1 MQKLSANWAAV
12 ALNWSV
18 ELEFFKDEPVNDGN
32 VLSGERNGFMNRK
45 KMNIALKLD
54 VLLALFGLAVYQAF
68 AFAGWVLNPV
78 PFIIVVAGMI
88 LIVHLG
94 IALKIL
100 KPLQQFIEIA
110 DKVADGDVNDGLKD
124 LRLSDLEEVQ
134 GSFTKI
140 VGNLI
145 ESRVAIEDYME
156 KISEINKELEQKV
169 DSLSALYYGSQ
180 AMGGSLNVDTL
191 VRNFITIFTD
201 RLGVNGAG
209 VMLYN
214 EKTDL
219 VSIKDLIG
227 ISPELFA
234 KFRFYSD
241 NQILAR
247 IFSDDGYWCPTD
259 QEINLMVAEFD
270 TDEIRHIKLLFP
282 MRIKDHFVGLLLLA
296 DKKNSVPFVSGDFQL
311 IQAIVGLASTSINN
325 AMLFENSET
334 TKNELDHKV
343 FNLMTLQQSS
353 KVLSSTLD
361 LNELI
366 NISIDMFLET
376 VWANKG
382 VLMLLSDERPELE
395 VKAFKGI
402 SKANIDALK
411 KDPNETWAMTTV
423 EKEKKPIFA
432 QEISGRSYQAY
443 TSVNR
448 ELPFAVYIPMLKEG
462 ELYGVIKVGPK
473 INGQAFTENDLE
485 FFATLA
491 SQAVIAFEN
500 ARLYSLAITDS
511 ITKLY
516 VHRYFQLRLDEEVA
530 RSRRYNSTISLL
542 MCDIDHFKP
551 INDNYGHQQGD
562 AILKEV
568 SKILRKN
575 VRNTDIAARYGGEEF
590 AIILPET
597 TQADAK
603 IVAERIRRD
612 VAHFDFPS
620 IIPGQPPI
628 KCSISIGVAGFPLN
642 ADNKD
647 QLIQKADSALYK
659 AKGAGRNKVVLC
671 GID

>member
-1 MQKLSANWAAV
+1 
-12 ALNWSV
+12 
-18 ELEFFKDEPVNDGN
+18 
-32 VLSGERNGFMNRK
+32 MNRMK
-45 KMNIALKLD
+45 LNIAIKLD
-54 VLLALFGLAVYQAF
+54 LLLAVFWLAVYCVF
-68 AFAGWVLNPV
+68 ALVGIPGNPLFVLATG
-78 PFIIVVAGMI
+78 IISVVF
-88 LIVHLG
+88 VHLS
-94 IALKIL
+94 ITQKIL
-100 KPLQQFIEIA
+100 KPLQKFIDIA
-110 DKVADGDVNDGLKD
+110 DKVADGDVSEGLED

-140 VGNLI
+140 VGSMI
-145 ESRVAIEDYME
+145 ESRVAIEDYMK

-169 DSLSALYYGSQ
+169 DSLSILYFGSQ
-180 AMGGSLNVDTL
+180 SMGGSLNVDTL

-201 RLGVNGAG
+201 RLGLSGAG

-219 VSIKDLIG
+219 VSVKDLIG

-247 IFSDDGYWCPTD
+247 IFSDEGFWRPTD
-259 QEINLMVAEFD
+259 QEMNLLVAEFES
-270 TDEIRHIKLLFP
+270 DEMRRIRLMFP
-282 MRIKDHFVGLLLLA
+282 MRIKDHFVGLLLLT
-296 DKKNSVPFVSGDFQL
+296 DKKGSAWTSGDFQL
-311 IQAIVGLASTSINN
+311 IQAVVGLASTSINN
-325 AMLFENSET
+325 AMLFENSEA

-361 LNELI
+361 LSSLI

-382 VLMLLSDERPELE
+382 VLMLFSDERPELE

-402 SKANIDALK
+402 TRADVDDLK
-411 KDPNETWAMTTV
+411 KNPAETWAMTTI

-443 TSVNR
+443 TTVNR
-448 ELPFAVYIPMLKEG
+448 DLPFAVYIPMLKEG
-462 ELYGVIKVGPK
+462 ELYGVIKVGAK
-473 INGQAFTENDLE
+473 INGQPFTENDLE

-516 VHRYFQLRLDEEVA
+516 VHRYFQMRLEEEVA

-620 IIPGQPPI
+620 IMPGQPSV

-659 AKGAGRNKVVLC
+659 AKDGGRNKVVLC

>member
-1 MQKLSANWAAV
+1 MNKL
-12 ALNWSV
+12 
-18 ELEFFKDEPVNDGN
+18 
-32 VLSGERNGFMNRK
+32 
-45 KMNIALKLD
+45 KMNIAIKLD
-54 VLLALFGLAVYQAF
+54 LLLTLFWVVVYF
-68 AFAGWVLNPV
+68 AFAYLGYNGNMI
-78 PFIIVVAGMI
+78 PFIFAGIGTLLFVHISIMQKV
-88 LIVHLG
+88 LI
-94 IALKIL
+94 
-100 KPLQQFIEIA
+100 PLQKFIEIA
-110 DKVADGDVNDGLKD
+110 DQVADGDVNEGLKD

-140 VGNLI
+140 VGSLI
-145 ESRVAIEDYME
+145 ESRVAIEDYMQT
-156 KISEINKELEQKV
+156 ISDINKELEKKV
-169 DSLSALYYGSQ
+169 DSLSALYYASQ
-180 AMGGSLNVDTL
+180 SMGGSLNVDTL

-201 RLGVNGAG
+201 HLSISGAG

-219 VSIKDLIG
+219 VSVKDLIG

-247 IFSDDGYWCPTD
+247 IFSDDGYWKPVD
-259 QEINLMVAEFD
+259 QEVNLLVAEFD
-270 TDEIRHIKLLFP
+270 SDEMRKVELMFP
-282 MRIKDHFVGLLLLA
+282 MRIKDHFVGLLLLTR
-296 DKKNSVPFVSGDFQL
+296 KKNNTPFEPGDFQL

-343 FNLMTLQQSS
+343 FNLMTLQQSG

-382 VLMLLSDERPELE
+382 VLMLFSDERPELE
-395 VKAFKGI
+395 VKAFKGMN
-402 SKANIDALK
+402 KAEVDALK
-411 KDPNETWAMTTV
+411 KDPAETWAMTTI

-432 QEISGRSYQAY
+432 QEISGKSYQAY
-443 TSVNR
+443 TTVNR
-448 ELPFAVYIPMLKEG
+448 DLPFAVYVPMLKEG
-462 ELYGVIKVGPK
+462 ELYGVVKVGAK
-473 INGQAFTENDLE
+473 INGQVFTENDLE

-590 AIILPET
+590 SIILPET

-620 IIPGQPPI
+620 IIPGQPPV

-659 AKGAGRNKVVLC
+659 AKGSGRNKVVLC

>member
-1 MQKLSANWAAV
+1 MNKLKANIAIKLDLLLVVFWIIIYLAFRFMGYDVNLASLVAAGVGTLFFVHLSIMQKV
-12 ALNWSV
+12 
-18 ELEFFKDEPVNDGN
+18 
-32 VLSGERNGFMNRK
+32 
-45 KMNIALKLD
+45 
-54 VLLALFGLAVYQAF
+54 
-68 AFAGWVLNPV
+68 
-78 PFIIVVAGMI
+78 
-88 LIVHLG
+88 
-94 IALKIL
+94 L
-100 KPLQQFIEIA
+100 KPLQAFIEIA
-110 DKVADGDVNDGLKD
+110 DKVADGDVREGLHD
-124 LRLSDLEEVQ
+124 LRMSDLEEVQ

-140 VGNLI
+140 VGSMI
-145 ESRVAIEDYME
+145 ESRAAIEDYME
-156 KISEINKELEQKV
+156 KISDINHELEQKV
-169 DSLSALYYGSQ
+169 DSLSAIYFASQ

-191 VRNFITIFTD
+191 IRNFITIFTE
-201 RLGVNGAG
+201 RLFFVGAG

-214 EKTDL
+214 DKTDL
-219 VSIKDLIG
+219 VSVKDLIG

-241 NQILAR
+241 NQILAH
-247 IFSDDGYWCPTD
+247 IFSEKGFWIPSD
-259 QEINLMVAEFD
+259 QEKSLMVAEFES
-270 TDEIRHIKLLFP
+270 DEVRNIRLIFP
-282 MRIKDHFVGLLLLA
+282 MRIKDHLVGLLLLT
-296 DKKNSVPFVSGDFQL
+296 DRKNGNGLEDSDYL
-311 IQAIVGLASTSINN
+311 MIQAIVGLASTSINN
-325 AMLFENSET
+325 AMLFENSES

-343 FNLMTLQQSS
+343 FNLMTLQQSG

-366 NISIDMFLET
+366 QISIDMFLET

-382 VLMLLSDERPELE
+382 VLMLFSEDRPELE
-395 VKAFKGI
+395 VKAFKGMA
-402 SKANIDALK
+402 KEEVDALK
-411 KDPNETWAMTTV
+411 KDPAEAWAMTTI
-423 EKEKKPIFA
+423 EKERKPIFA
-432 QEISGRSYQAY
+432 QELSGKASYQTYSA
-443 TSVNR
+443 VNR
-448 ELPFAVYIPMLKEG
+448 SLPFAVYVPMLKEG

-473 INGQAFTENDLE
+473 INGEPFSENDLE
-485 FFATLA
+485 FFATLS

-530 RSRRYNSTISLL
+530 RSRRYNATISLL

-551 INDNYGHQQGD
+551 VNDNYGHQQGD
-562 AILKEV
+562 LILKEV

-612 VAHFDFPS
+612 VAHCDFPS
-620 IIPGQPPI
+620 LISGQPPL

-659 AKGAGRNKVVLC
+659 AKGSGRNKVVLC
-671 GID
+671 GVD

>member
-1 MQKLSANWAAV
+1 
-12 ALNWSV
+12 
-18 ELEFFKDEPVNDGN
+18 
-32 VLSGERNGFMNRK
+32 MNRMK
-45 KMNIALKLD
+45 LNIAIKLD
-54 VLLALFGLAVYQAF
+54 LLLVVFWLAVYGIF
-68 AFAGWVLNPV
+68 ALVGIPGRPLLVLAV
-78 PFIIVVAGMI
+78 GLVSIVF
-88 LIVHLG
+88 VHLS
-94 IALKIL
+94 ITQKIL
-100 KPLQQFIEIA
+100 KPLQKFIDIA
-110 DKVADGDVNDGLKD
+110 DKVADGDLSEGLED

-140 VGNLI
+140 VGSLI
-145 ESRVAIEDYME
+145 ESRVAIEDYM
-156 KISEINKELEQKV
+156 KRISEINKELEQKV
-169 DSLSALYYGSQ
+169 DSLSILYYGSQ
-180 AMGGSLNVDTL
+180 SMGGSLNVDTL

-201 RLGVNGAG
+201 RLGLSGAG

-219 VSIKDLIG
+219 VSVKDLIG

-247 IFSDDGYWCPTD
+247 IFSDDGYWRPTD
-259 QEINLMVAEFD
+259 QEMNLLVAEFES
-270 TDEIRHIKLLFP
+270 DEMRRIRLMFP
-282 MRIKDHFVGLLLLA
+282 MRIKDHFVGLLLLT
-296 DKKNSVPFVSGDFQL
+296 DKKGGAWTAGDFQL
-311 IQAIVGLASTSINN
+311 IQAVVGLASTSINN

-361 LNELI
+361 LNSLI
-366 NISIDMFLET
+366 TISIDMFLET

-382 VLMLLSDERPELE
+382 VLMLFSDERPELE

-402 SKANIDALK
+402 TRADVDELK
-411 KDPNETWAMTTV
+411 KNSAETWAMTTI

-443 TSVNR
+443 TTVNR
-448 ELPFAVYIPMLKEG
+448 DLPFAVYIPMLKEG
-462 ELYGVIKVGPK
+462 ELYGVIKVGAK
-473 INGQAFTENDLE
+473 INGQPFTENDLE

-516 VHRYFQLRLDEEVA
+516 VHRYFQMRLEEEVA

-620 IIPGQPPI
+620 IMPGQPSV

-647 QLIQKADSALYK
+647 QLIQKADNALYK
-659 AKGAGRNKVVLC
+659 AKGSGRNKVVLC

>member
-1 MQKLSANWAAV
+1 M
-12 ALNWSV
+12 
-18 ELEFFKDEPVNDGN
+18 
-32 VLSGERNGFMNRK
+32 RHH
-45 KMNIALKLD
+45 KMNIAIKLD
-54 VLLALFGLAVYQAF
+54 VLLVIFWSVIYFALPLLGHEVTALPLLLAGIGTIF
-68 AFAGWVLNPV
+68 A
-78 PFIIVVAGMI
+78 
-88 LIVHLG
+88 VHL
-94 IALKIL
+94 IL
-100 KPLQQFIEIA
+100 VRKVLAPLRQFIEIA
-110 DKVADGDVNDGLKD
+110 DKVADGDVSDGLKD
-124 LRLSDLEEVQ
+124 LKISDLEEVQ

-145 ESRVAIEDYME
+145 ESRVIIEDYMRAIGE
-156 KISEINKELEQKV
+156 MNKELEKKV
-169 DSLSALYYGSQ
+169 DSLSVLYSASQ
-180 AMGGSLNVDTL
+180 SMGGSLNVDTL
-191 VRNFITIFTD
+191 IRNLITTFTD
-201 RLGVNGAG
+201 RLGISGAG
-209 VMLYN
+209 IMLYN
-214 EKTDL
+214 DKTDL

-234 KFRFYSD
+234 RFRFYSD
-241 NQILAR
+241 NQILVK
-247 IFSDDGYWCPTD
+247 IFDERGFWCPEE
-259 QEINLMVAEFD
+259 QEHNLMVAEFE
-270 TDEIRHIKLLFP
+270 TDEVRSLKLFMP
-282 MRIKDHFVGLLLLA
+282 MRIKDHFVGLVVLDA
-296 DKKNSVPFVSGDFQL
+296 KKDSTPYNDAEIQL
-311 IQAIVGLASTSINN
+311 MQALVGLASTSINN

-343 FNLMTLQQSS
+343 FNLMTLQQSG

-361 LNELI
+361 LSELI
-366 NISIDMFLET
+366 KISIDMFLET
-376 VWANKG
+376 VWSNRG
-382 VLMLLSDERPELE
+382 VLMLFSDDRPELE

-402 SKANIDALK
+402 SHEEIIELK
-411 KDPNETWAMTTV
+411 KDPAETWAMTTI
-423 EKEKKPIFA
+423 EKEKRPILA
-432 QEISGRSYQAY
+432 QELASKSSYQSY
-443 TSVNR
+443 STINR
-448 ELPFAVYIPMLKEG
+448 NLPFAVYVPMLKEG
-462 ELYGVIKVGPK
+462 DLYGVVKVGPK
-473 INGQAFTENDLE
+473 INGEPFTENDLE

-516 VHRYFQLRLDEEVA
+516 VHRYFQLRLEEEVA

-612 VAHFDFPS
+612 VSQFDFPS
-620 IIPGQPPI
+620 IIPGQPPL
-628 KCSISIGVAGFPLN
+628 KVSISIGVAGFPLN

-647 QLIQKADSALYK
+647 QLIQKADSSLYK
-659 AKGAGRNKVVLC
+659 AKDLGRNKVILC

>member
-1 MQKLSANWAAV
+1 MNKLKLNIAIKLDLLLVIFWVAVFFAFKFLGQDLHPGPFFVAGVGTLVFVHMSIMQKV
-12 ALNWSV
+12 
-18 ELEFFKDEPVNDGN
+18 
-32 VLSGERNGFMNRK
+32 
-45 KMNIALKLD
+45 
-54 VLLALFGLAVYQAF
+54 
-68 AFAGWVLNPV
+68 
-78 PFIIVVAGMI
+78 
-88 LIVHLG
+88 
-94 IALKIL
+94 L
-100 KPLQQFIEIA
+100 KPLQKFIEIA
-110 DKVADGDVNDGLKD
+110 DKVADGDVDEGLSD

-140 VGNLI
+140 VGSMI
-145 ESRVAIEDYME
+145 ESRVAIEDYMQT
-156 KISEINKELEQKV
+156 ISDINKELEIKV
-169 DSLSALYYGSQ
+169 ESLSTLYYASQ
-180 AMGGSLNVDTL
+180 SMGGSLNVDTL
-191 VRNFITIFTD
+191 IRNFITIFTE
-201 RLGVNGAG
+201 RLGFAGAG

-241 NQILAR
+241 NKILAN
-247 IFSDDGYWCPTD
+247 IFADDGYWQPSD
-259 QEINLMVAEFD
+259 QDKNLMVAEFES
-270 TDEIRHIKLLFP
+270 DEVRKISLLFP
-282 MRIKDHFVGLLLLA
+282 MRIKDHLVGITLLTG
-296 DKKNSVPFVSGDFQL
+296 KKNRDTFIGADFL
-311 IQAIVGLASTSINN
+311 LFQAIVGLASTSINN
-325 AMLFENSET
+325 AMLFENSEA

-343 FNLMTLQQSS
+343 FNLMTLQQSG

-382 VLMLLSDERPELE
+382 VLMLFSEDRPELE
-395 VKAFKGI
+395 VKAFKGM
-402 SKANIDALK
+402 SKEEVESLK
-411 KDPNETWAMTTV
+411 KDPAEAWAMTTI
-423 EKEKKPIFA
+423 EKERKPLLS
-432 QEISGRSYQAY
+432 QEMISKSSYQSYSA
-443 TSVNR
+443 VNR
-448 ELPFAVYIPMLKEG
+448 TLPFAIYVPMLKEG
-462 ELYGVIKVGPK
+462 ELYGIVKVGAK
-473 INGQAFTENDLE
+473 INGEPFTENDLE
-485 FFATLA
+485 FFATLS

-551 INDNYGHQQGD
+551 VNDNYGHQQGD
-562 AILKEV
+562 MILKEV

-603 IVAERIRRD
+603 VVADRIRRD
-612 VAHFDFPS
+612 VFHCDFPS
-620 IIPGQPPI
+620 IITGQPPL
-628 KCSISIGVAGFPLN
+628 KCTISIGVAGFPLN
-642 ADNKD
+642 ADSKD

-659 AKGAGRNKVVLC
+659 AKNGGRNKVVLC

>member
-1 MQKLSANWAAV
+1 MTKLKANIAFKLDLFLIVFWLLIYLAFKFMNYNVNLVFFIVTCLGTLFFVHFSIMQKV
-12 ALNWSV
+12 
-18 ELEFFKDEPVNDGN
+18 
-32 VLSGERNGFMNRK
+32 
-45 KMNIALKLD
+45 
-54 VLLALFGLAVYQAF
+54 
-68 AFAGWVLNPV
+68 
-78 PFIIVVAGMI
+78 
-88 LIVHLG
+88 
-94 IALKIL
+94 L
-100 KPLQQFIEIA
+100 KPLQAFIEIA
-110 DKVADGDVNDGLKD
+110 DKVADGDVQEGLND
-124 LRLSDLEEVQ
+124 LRMSDLEEVQ

-140 VGNLI
+140 VGSMI
-145 ESRVAIEDYME
+145 ESHAAIEDYMQ
-156 KISEINKELEQKV
+156 KISDINRELEQKV
-169 DSLSALYYGSQ
+169 DSLSAIYYASQ

-191 VRNFITIFTD
+191 VRNFITIFTG
-201 RLGVNGAG
+201 RLSFSGAG
-209 VMLYN
+209 VMIYN
-214 EKTDL
+214 DKTDL
-219 VSIKDLIG
+219 ISVKDLLG

-241 NQILAR
+241 NQILAY
-247 IFSDDGYWCPTD
+247 IFSEQGYWEPSEQD
-259 QEINLMVAEFD
+259 KNLMVAEFES
-270 TDEIRHIKLLFP
+270 DELRNIRLIFP
-282 MRIKDHFVGLLLLA
+282 MRIKDHLVGILLLTDRKNGNGLEEA
-296 DKKNSVPFVSGDFQL
+296 DYL
-311 IQAIVGLASTSINN
+311 MIQAIVGLASTSINN
-325 AMLFENSET
+325 AMLFENSEA

-343 FNLMTLQQSS
+343 FNLMTLQQSG

-366 NISIDMFLET
+366 QISIDMFLET

-382 VLMLLSDERPELE
+382 VLMLFSEDRPELE

-402 SKANIDALK
+402 SKEEVEALK
-411 KDPNETWAMTTV
+411 KDPADAWAMTTI
-423 EKEKKPIFA
+423 EKECKPIFA
-432 QEISGRSYQAY
+432 QDLSGKVTYQMHAA
-443 TSVNR
+443 VNR
-448 ELPFAVYIPMLKEG
+448 NLPFAIYVPMLKEG

-473 INGQAFTENDLE
+473 INGEPFSENDLE
-485 FFATLA
+485 FFVTLS

-516 VHRYFQLRLDEEVA
+516 VHRYFQHRLEEEVA
-530 RSRRYNSTISLL
+530 RSRRYNATISLL

-551 INDNYGHQQGD
+551 VNDNYGHQQGD
-562 AILKEV
+562 LILKEV

-612 VAHFDFPS
+612 VAHCDFPS
-620 IIPGQPPI
+620 LIPGQPPL

-642 ADNKD
+642 ADSKD

-659 AKGAGRNKVVLC
+659 AKGSGRNKVVLC

>member
-1 MQKLSANWAAV
+1 MKI
-12 ALNWSV
+12 
-18 ELEFFKDEPVNDGN
+18 
-32 VLSGERNGFMNRK
+32 
-45 KMNIALKLD
+45 NIAIKLD
-54 VLLALFGLAVYQAF
+54 LMLALLWLAVFGIALLAGLAVHPLPFLLA
-68 AFAGWVLNPV
+68 AAGS
-78 PFIIVVAGMI
+78 II
-88 LIVHLG
+88 
-94 IALKIL
+94 IAHVSITRKIL
-100 KPLQQFIEIA
+100 HPLQKFIEIA
-110 DKVADGDVNDGLKD
+110 DKVADGDVTEGLED

-140 VGNLI
+140 VGSLI
-145 ESRVAIEDYME
+145 ESRVAIEDYM
-156 KISEINKELEQKV
+156 KTISEINKELEQKV
-169 DSLSALYYGSQ
+169 DSLSVLYYASQ
-180 AMGGSLNVDTL
+180 SMGGSLNVDTL

-201 RLGVNGAG
+201 RLGVSGAG

-219 VSIKDLIG
+219 VSVKDLIG

-247 IFSDDGYWCPTD
+247 IFSDDGYWRPTD
-259 QEINLMVAEFD
+259 QEINLLVAEFES
-270 TDEIRHIKLLFP
+270 DEMRRIKLLFP
-282 MRIKDHFVGLLLLA
+282 MRIKDHFVGLLLLT
-296 DKKNSVPFVSGDFQL
+296 DKNGSAWSPGDFLL

-325 AMLFENSET
+325 AMLFENSEA

-361 LNELI
+361 LNGLI

-382 VLMLLSDERPELE
+382 ILMLFSDERPELE

-402 SKANIDALK
+402 TKVEVDELK
-411 KDPNETWAMTTV
+411 KNPAETWAMTTI

-432 QEISGRSYQAY
+432 QEIAGRSYQAY
-443 TSVNR
+443 TTVNR
-448 ELPFAVYIPMLKEG
+448 DLPFAVYVPMLKEG
-462 ELYGVIKVGPK
+462 ELYGVVKVGAK
-473 INGQAFTENDLE
+473 INGQPFTENDLE

-516 VHRYFQLRLDEEVA
+516 VHRYFQMRLEEEVA

-603 IVAERIRRD
+603 VVAERIRRD

-620 IIPGQPPI
+620 IMPGQPSV

-647 QLIQKADSALYK
+647 QLIQKADNALYK
-659 AKGAGRNKVVLC
+659 AKDSGRNKVVLC

>member
-1 MQKLSANWAAV
+1 M
-12 ALNWSV
+12 
-18 ELEFFKDEPVNDGN
+18 
-32 VLSGERNGFMNRK
+32 RHH
-45 KMNIALKLD
+45 KMNIAIKLD
-54 VLLALFGLAVYQAF
+54 VLLVIFWSAIYFALPLLGHEVTALPLLLAGIGTIF
-68 AFAGWVLNPV
+68 A
-78 PFIIVVAGMI
+78 
-88 LIVHLG
+88 VHL
-94 IALKIL
+94 IL
-100 KPLQQFIEIA
+100 VRKVLAPLRQFIEIA
-110 DKVADGDVNDGLKD
+110 DKVADGDVSDGLKD
-124 LRLSDLEEVQ
+124 LKISDLEEVQ

-145 ESRVAIEDYME
+145 ESRVIIEDYMRAIGE
-156 KISEINKELEQKV
+156 MNKELEKKV
-169 DSLSALYYGSQ
+169 DSLSVLYSASQ
-180 AMGGSLNVDTL
+180 SMGGSLNVDTL
-191 VRNFITIFTD
+191 IRNLITTFTD
-201 RLGVNGAG
+201 RLGISGAG
-209 VMLYN
+209 IMLYN
-214 EKTDL
+214 DKTDL

-234 KFRFYSD
+234 RFRFYSD
-241 NQILAR
+241 NQILVK
-247 IFSDDGYWCPTD
+247 IFDERGFWCPEE
-259 QEINLMVAEFD
+259 QEHNLMVAEFE
-270 TDEIRHIKLLFP
+270 TDEVRSLKLFMP
-282 MRIKDHFVGLLLLA
+282 MRIKDHFVGLVVLDA
-296 DKKNSVPFVSGDFQL
+296 KKDSTPYNDAEIQL
-311 IQAIVGLASTSINN
+311 MQALVGLASTSINN

-343 FNLMTLQQSS
+343 FNLMTLQQSG

-361 LNELI
+361 LSELI
-366 NISIDMFLET
+366 KISIDMFLET
-376 VWANKG
+376 VWSNRG
-382 VLMLLSDERPELE
+382 VLMLFSDDRPELE

-402 SKANIDALK
+402 SHEEIIELK
-411 KDPNETWAMTTV
+411 KDPAETWAMTTI
-423 EKEKKPIFA
+423 EKEKRPILA
-432 QEISGRSYQAY
+432 QELASKSSYQSY
-443 TSVNR
+443 STINR
-448 ELPFAVYIPMLKEG
+448 NLPFAVYVPMLKEG
-462 ELYGVIKVGPK
+462 DLYGVVKVGPK
-473 INGQAFTENDLE
+473 INGEPFTENDLE

-516 VHRYFQLRLDEEVA
+516 VHRYFQLRLEEEVA

-612 VAHFDFPS
+612 VSQFDFPS
-620 IIPGQPPI
+620 IIPGQPPL
-628 KCSISIGVAGFPLN
+628 KVSISIGVAGFPLN

-647 QLIQKADSALYK
+647 QLIQKADSSLYK
-659 AKGAGRNKVVLC
+659 AKDLGRNKVILC

>member
-1 MQKLSANWAAV
+1 
-12 ALNWSV
+12 
-18 ELEFFKDEPVNDGN
+18 
-32 VLSGERNGFMNRK
+32 MNRLK
-45 KMNIALKLD
+45 INIAIKLD
-54 VLLALFGLAVYQAF
+54 LTLALLWLAVFGIASLAGLAVNPLAF
-68 AFAGWVLNPV
+68 LLAG
-78 PFIIVVAGMI
+78 AGSI
-88 LIVHLG
+88 LIAHVS
-94 IALKIL
+94 ITRKIL
-100 KPLQQFIEIA
+100 QPLQKFIEIA
-110 DKVADGDVNDGLKD
+110 DKVADGDVTEGLED

-140 VGNLI
+140 VGSLI
-145 ESRVAIEDYME
+145 ESRVAIEDYM
-156 KISEINKELEQKV
+156 KTISEINKELEQKV
-169 DSLSALYYGSQ
+169 DSLSVLYYASQ
-180 AMGGSLNVDTL
+180 SMGGSLNVDTL

-201 RLGVNGAG
+201 RLGVSGAG

-219 VSIKDLIG
+219 VSVKDLIG

-247 IFSDDGYWCPTD
+247 IFSDEGFWQPTD
-259 QEINLMVAEFD
+259 QEINLLVAEFES
-270 TDEIRHIKLLFP
+270 DEMRRIKLLFP
-282 MRIKDHFVGLLLLA
+282 MRIKDHFVGLLLLT
-296 DKKNSVPFVSGDFQL
+296 DKNGSAWAPGDFLL
-311 IQAIVGLASTSINN
+311 IHAIVGLASTSINN
-325 AMLFENSET
+325 AMLFENSEA

-361 LNELI
+361 LNGLI

-382 VLMLLSDERPELE
+382 ILMLFSDERPELE

-402 SKANIDALK
+402 TKVDVDELK
-411 KDPNETWAMTTV
+411 KNPAETWAMTTI

-432 QEISGRSYQAY
+432 QEITGRSYQAY
-443 TSVNR
+443 TTVNR
-448 ELPFAVYIPMLKEG
+448 DLPFAVYVPMLKEG
-462 ELYGVIKVGPK
+462 ELYGVVKVGAK
-473 INGQAFTENDLE
+473 INGQPFTENDLE

-516 VHRYFQLRLDEEVA
+516 VHRYFQMRLEEEVA

-620 IIPGQPPI
+620 IMPGQPSV

-647 QLIQKADSALYK
+647 QLIQKADNALYK
-659 AKGAGRNKVVLC
+659 AKDSGRNKVVLC

>member
-1 MQKLSANWAAV
+1 
-12 ALNWSV
+12 
-18 ELEFFKDEPVNDGN
+18 
-32 VLSGERNGFMNRK
+32 
-45 KMNIALKLD
+45 MNIAIKLD
-54 VLLALFGLAVYQAF
+54 LWLIFFWSAIYFIFPLLGLPISGPALLIAGICTILAVHL
-68 AFAGWVLNPV
+68 VLVRKVLV
-78 PFIIVVAGMI
+78 P
-88 LIVHLG
+88 LR
-94 IALKIL
+94 
-100 KPLQQFIEIA
+100 QFIEIA
-110 DKVADGDVNDGLKD
+110 DQVADGDVSEGLKD
-124 LRLSDLEEVQ
+124 LKISDLEEVQ

-140 VGNLI
+140 VGSLI
-145 ESRVAIEDYME
+145 ESRVVIEDYMRAIGE
-156 KISEINKELEQKV
+156 MNKELEKKV
-169 DSLSALYYGSQ
+169 DSLSVLYSASQ
-180 AMGGSLNVDTL
+180 SMGGSLNVDTL
-191 VRNFITIFTD
+191 IRNLISTFTD
-201 RLGVNGAG
+201 RLEIAGAAI
-209 VMLYN
+209 MLYN
-214 EKTDL
+214 DKTDL
-219 VSIKDLIG
+219 VSIKDLLG

-241 NQILAR
+241 HQILVK
-247 IFSDDGYWCPTD
+247 IFDESGFWIPDD
-259 QEINLMVAEFD
+259 QEHNLMVAEFES
-270 TDEIRHIKLLFP
+270 DEVRSLRLFMP
-282 MRIKDHFVGLLLLA
+282 MRIKDHFVGLIVLA
-296 DKKNSVPFVSGDFQL
+296 GKKDESEYQEAEIQL
-311 IQAIVGLASTSINN
+311 MQALVGLASTSINN

-343 FNLMTLQQSS
+343 FNLMTLQQSG

-376 VWANKG
+376 VWSNRG
-382 VLMLLSDERPELE
+382 VLMLFSDDRPELE
-395 VKAFKGI
+395 VKAFKGL
-402 SKANIDALK
+402 SKEEVLELK
-411 KDPNETWAMTTV
+411 KDPAETWAMTTI
-423 EKEKKPIFA
+423 EKEKKPILA
-432 QEISGRSYQAY
+432 QELASKSSYQSY
-443 TSVNR
+443 STINR
-448 ELPFAVYIPMLKEG
+448 NLPFAVYVPMLKEG
-462 ELYGVIKVGPK
+462 ELYGVVKVGPK
-473 INGQAFTENDLE
+473 INGEPFTENDLE

-516 VHRYFQLRLDEEVA
+516 VHRYFQLRLEEEVA

-542 MCDIDHFKP
+542 MCDIDYFKA

-562 AILKEV
+562 AILKEI

-612 VAHFDFPS
+612 VSQCDFPS
-620 IIPGQPPI
+620 IIPGQPPL

-647 QLIQKADSALYK
+647 QLIQKADSSLYR
-659 AKGAGRNKVVLC
+659 AKDMGRNKVILC